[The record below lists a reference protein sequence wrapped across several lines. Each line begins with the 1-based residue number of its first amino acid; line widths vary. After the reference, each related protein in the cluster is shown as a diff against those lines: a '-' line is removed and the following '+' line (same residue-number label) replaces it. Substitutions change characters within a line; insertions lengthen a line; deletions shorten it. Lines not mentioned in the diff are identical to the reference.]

1 MSMLLIYPAFAVLVV
16 VVVIVVKVRHP
27 APAPARGRRKRVGR
41 ALAGGAVGRGPVGMM
56 VAGLLSIAPRPLAR
70 R

>member
-41 ALAGGAVGRGPVGMM
+41 ALAGGAVGAAVGMM
-56 VAGLLSIAPRPLAR
+56 VAGLLSIAPRRSPR